1 MPKPSSRYIR
11 RRARQSGTEALS
23 VTTLLC
29 AAGSLAAGT
38 RPEPE
43 KKKSPA
49 DLKEVLIEGNLY
61 NPKRLLSPKF
71 TEPVRDLP
79 QTVTII
85 PKQLIEDR
93 GAFSLRDVLKN
104 TPGISMQAVKAS
116 AAPIMSF
123 LGLAAPQH

>member
-1 MPKPSSRYIR
+1 MPKPSSRSIH

-23 VTTLLC
+23 VTTLRC
-29 AAGSLAAGT
+29 AAGGLAGGT

-49 DLKEVLIEGNLY
+49 DLKEVLIEGNLF

-93 GAFSLRDVLKN
+93 GAFSLRDVLKK
-104 TPGISMQAVKAS
+104 PRASPCRRLKAS